1 VVARF
6 SEEDRK
12 TIWDMREAGVPVRRI
27 ALDLGRQ
34 NYSAGRRH
42 FPGSSTIST
51 KATTS
56 TNHPHDQLHPRLQFA
71 RLQCR

>member
-27 ALDLGRQ
+27 AVHLGRQ
-34 NYSAGRRH
+34 NYSAGRRQPSTAAD
-42 FPGSSTIST
+42 FP
-51 KATTS
+51 KADGPTR
-56 TNHPHDQLHPRLQFA
+56 NPR
-71 RLQCR
+71 R